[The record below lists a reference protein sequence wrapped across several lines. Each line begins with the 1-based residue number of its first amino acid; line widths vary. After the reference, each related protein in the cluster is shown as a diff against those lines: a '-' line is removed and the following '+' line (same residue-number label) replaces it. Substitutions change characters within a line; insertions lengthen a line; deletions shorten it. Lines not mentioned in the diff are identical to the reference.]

1 MCEIQTTFEQVQHED
16 NQSVLL
22 QFDQIELFI
31 RHKTSPNLQSQP
43 CQYFWRNFR
52 CPRHWQLCR
61 YNQNVLQSICI
72 VHVSRCE
79 ECRLTFPPSSP
90 ALFFLL
96 IGRVVSVTAIYIYY
110 NIIYTYLTEAINVGR
125 KIQCVK
131 IELFGTSLDVGE
143 GQTLMIPDQKNI
155 RRKMFLKFSCPDNTS
170 WHY

>member
-1 MCEIQTTFEQVQHED
+1 MY
-16 NQSVLL
+16 
-22 QFDQIELFI
+22 
-31 RHKTSPNLQSQP
+31 
-43 CQYFWRNFR
+43 CQ
-52 CPRHWQLCR
+52 CPLSTALATCR

-131 IELFGTSLDVGE
+131 SS
-143 GQTLMIPDQKNI
+143 
-155 RRKMFLKFSCPDNTS
+155 FLEHL
-170 WHY
+170 WM